1 MRFPVVHLHRVRLAA
16 AATVLAAAVPA
27 AAAPKILTFRCQI
40 DGRRTRVLPPEQE
53 RDSYDELLCR
63 VAVTGLAGRS
73 ARDLAVELLLLPPD
87 GSYRVVATS
96 HLEPAERGRDRAKLD
111 ELVVPHATWSAGIDW
126 RDRKAP
132 RLRLQ
137 VRLLDKPSAG
147 SKQWRQLAT
156 RGWEL
161 GGKPSP
167 PRISLSARTRSARKR

>member
-1 MRFPVVHLHRVRLAA
+1 MRLPVVHRHRARLAA
-16 AATVLAAAVPA
+16 AAIVLAAAVPA

-40 DGRRTRVLPPEQE
+40 DGRRTRVLPPRQE

-63 VAVTGLAGRS
+63 VSVTGLAGRS

-96 HLEPAERGRDRAKLD
+96 HLEPGRGRDRAKLD
-111 ELVVPHATWSAGIDW
+111 ELVVPHATWSSGIDW
-126 RDRKAP
+126 RNPKRP

-137 VRLLDKPSAG
+137 VRLLDKPAAG
-147 SKQWRQLAT
+147 GRQWRQLAT

-161 GGKPSP
+161 GGKPSQP
-167 PRISLSARTRSARKR
+167 GVAVSARTRSARKR

>member
-1 MRFPVVHLHRVRLAA
+1 MGFPVVHLHRARLAA
-16 AATVLAAAVPA
+16 AAVVLAAAVPA
-27 AAAPKILTFRCQI
+27 VAAPKIVGFRCQI
-40 DGRRTRVLPPEQE
+40 DGRRTRVLPPQQE

-63 VAVTGLAGRS
+63 VSVAGLAGRS

-126 RDRKAP
+126 RDRKRP
-132 RLRLQ
+132 RLQLQ
-137 VRLLDKPSAG
+137 VRLLDKPTAG
-147 SKQWRQLAT
+147 SRQWRQLAT

-167 PRISLSARTRSARKR
+167 PRVAVSTRTRSARKR